1 MITPYLQAAAQTNED
16 AFNFYHSS
24 ARITVECAFGEI
36 DLRWGIFWK
45 RLMCSLEHAS
55 IIIEGAMCLHNYLVD
70 YRENGDEKSVDSE
83 REIFIQDVRDR
94 YVTPMQVGNDNV
106 QLMGRPNNEDREK
119 RLRGKL
125 LRDSLSQALAD
136 HDMKRRRKNW
146 TENEYSHVVINS

>member
-1 MITPYLQAAAQTNED
+1 MGNFLEKVDVFIRTCFNHYRRCNVPTQLPCRLQ
-16 AFNFYHSS
+16 
-24 ARITVECAFGEI
+24 R
-36 DLRWGIFWK
+36 
-45 RLMCSLEHAS
+45 
-55 IIIEGAMCLHNYLVD
+55 
-70 YRENGDEKSVDSE
+70 NGDEKSVDSE

-106 QLMGRPNNEDREK
+106 QLMGRPNNEDKEK